1 MAGHAAPSDPYSYH
15 AADIREPPQS
25 LAGALRR
32 IGPGMLLTASIVGSG
47 ELIATTRLG
56 AEVGYVMLWVILLS
70 CLSKTIVQAMW
81 GRYTIATGETGLA
94 ALNHV
99 PGPRWLGVNW
109 VVWAWGLMIA
119 IALTISGA
127 IYAGVAQVLVR
138 MVPAVPVGAWVLM
151 LSGVTLA
158 VLFGGSYR
166 RVEFLAVWM
175 VAIFSLMTVFAAAV
189 LT

>member
-1 MAGHAAPSDPYSYH
+1 MAGHAVPSDPYSYH
-15 AADIREPPQS
+15 AADIREPPRS
-25 LAGALRR
+25 VAGALRR

-99 PGPRWLGVNW
+99 PGPRWLR
-109 VVWAWGLMIA
+109 
-119 IALTISGA
+119 
-127 IYAGVAQVLVR
+127 VAPVLPTCSPR
-138 MVPAVPVGAWVLM
+138 
-151 LSGVTLA
+151 
-158 VLFGGSYR
+158 
-166 RVEFLAVWM
+166 
-175 VAIFSLMTVFAAAV
+175 
-189 LT
+189 